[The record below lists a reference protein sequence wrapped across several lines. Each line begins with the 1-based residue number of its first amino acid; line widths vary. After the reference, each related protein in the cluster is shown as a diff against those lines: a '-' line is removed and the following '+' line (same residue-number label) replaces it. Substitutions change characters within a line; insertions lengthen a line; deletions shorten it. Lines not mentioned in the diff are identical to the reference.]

1 MDRLVEVRQT
11 YVTAAEVA
19 VHEAEARVRHFEE
32 QAEENARQ
40 VRQSREEIAHLKKAT
55 GHDIQTRERHLG
67 ALFVRAR
74 QIGQDLD
81 KAKKTLE
88 VKRAEWR
95 ETMKARKIVERVQ
108 ERRLQEW
115 SRIVDVKDQKEVDEM
130 SVGRHARNQSHTI
143 RESVESDPAER
154 SGSGS

>member
-1 MDRLVEVRQT
+1 
-11 YVTAAEVA
+11 
-19 VHEAEARVRHFEE
+19 
-32 QAEENARQ
+32 
-40 VRQSREEIAHLKKAT
+40 
-55 GHDIQTRERHLG
+55 
-67 ALFVRAR
+67 
-74 QIGQDLD
+74 
-81 KAKKTLE
+81 
-88 VKRAEWR
+88 
-95 ETMKARKIVERVQ
+95 VQ